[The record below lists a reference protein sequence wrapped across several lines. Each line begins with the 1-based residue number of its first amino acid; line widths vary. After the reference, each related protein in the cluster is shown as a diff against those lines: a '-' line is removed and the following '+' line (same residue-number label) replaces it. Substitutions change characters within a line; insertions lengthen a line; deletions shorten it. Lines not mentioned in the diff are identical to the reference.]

1 MVKNK
6 MGEEINIIIDNLCT
20 KFGTTLQNLI
30 PEMAKVNIAEDI
42 VTIIICAI
50 VSIVMYKI
58 FKKGW
63 KCCQEEDVY
72 DKGEYIFMVTCAIVI
87 GAIFGIILS
96 CSIVDLTGWIA
107 SPTAKTI
114 REIVSMIN

>member
-1 MVKNK
+1 

-58 FKKGW
+58 FKKSW
-63 KCCQEEDVY
+63 KYYKEEEE
-72 DKGEYIFMVTCAIVI
+72 EYILMMVCTVVI
-87 GAIFGIILS
+87 GTIFVIILG
-96 CSIVDLTGWIA
+96 CSIVNLTGWIA

-114 REIVSMIN
+114 QTIVSMID

>member
-1 MVKNK
+1 MA
-6 MGEEINIIIDNLCT
+6 EEVNSIIDNLCA

-30 PEMAKVNIAEDI
+30 PEMAKANIAEDI
-42 VTIIICAI
+42 VVIIICTI

-63 KCCQEEDVY
+63 KCCKEEDY
-72 DKGEYIFMVTCAIVI
+72 DKEEYVFMTICAIIVGVI
-87 GAIFGIILS
+87 FVILLS
-96 CSIVDLTGWIA
+96 FSVVNLTGWIA

-114 REIVSMIN
+114 QAIISMID

>member
-1 MVKNK
+1 MA
-6 MGEEINIIIDNLCT
+6 EEVNIIIDNLCT

-30 PEMAKVNIAEDI
+30 PEMAKANIAEDI
-42 VTIIICAI
+42 VIIIICAI

-63 KCCQEEDVY
+63 ECYKEEDYY
-72 DKGEYIFMVTCAIVI
+72 DKEGYVLMIICAIII
-87 GAIFGIILS
+87 GIIFVIILS
-96 CSIVDLTGWIA
+96 YSIVNLTGWIA

-114 REIVSMIN
+114 QVIISMID